1 MITLKVRN
9 VNEALE
15 RGIDLF
21 CFPDNYI
28 EQDSRNGK
36 TLELNEPLTTVYQ
49 NPWERV
55 LFCTKRDAN
64 PFFHFIESLWMLNGN
79 NDLAPLTYFVKSM
92 KDFSDDG
99 RTLNAAYGNRWR
111 SYFGEDQIEQII
123 DILTK
128 NPDDRRAVLQ
138 MWGIKDLADKSLDVP
153 CNTNI
158 YFKIR
163 NGKLN
168 MTVCNRSNDM
178 VWGAYGANAVHMSI
192 LQEYIAL
199 AIGVDVGVYT
209 QISDSL
215 HVYENKVWDR
225 IKGAELDPLT
235 YRHLSSDYCDGY
247 EYSPLYTDK
256 EIFDKELRIFFSPF
270 NLWWLEIDDEQRLMR
285 EEKKIDLSNYNFNE
299 PTFKDIAMP
308 MVKAFSA
315 HKERDYDK
323 AYEYVSKI
331 TAQDWM
337 VACFNWITKRDKLH
351 NLNNK

>member
-1 MITLKVRN
+1 MNTLKVRN

-123 DILTK
+123 DILIK

-163 NGKLN
+163 NGQS
-168 MTVCNRSNDM
+168 V
-178 VWGAYGANAVHMSI
+178 
-192 LQEYIAL
+192 IAL
-199 AIGVDVGVYT
+199 TIWYGVLMVLMQY
-209 QISDSL
+209 IC
-215 HVYENKVWDR
+215 
-225 IKGAELDPLT
+225 
-235 YRHLSSDYCDGY
+235 LSFRNI
-247 EYSPLYTDK
+247 L
-256 EIFDKELRIFFSPF
+256 L
-270 NLWWLEIDDEQRLMR
+270 
-285 EEKKIDLSNYNFNE
+285 
-299 PTFKDIAMP
+299 
-308 MVKAFSA
+308 
-315 HKERDYDK
+315 
-323 AYEYVSKI
+323 
-331 TAQDWM
+331 
-337 VACFNWITKRDKLH
+337 
-351 NLNNK
+351 